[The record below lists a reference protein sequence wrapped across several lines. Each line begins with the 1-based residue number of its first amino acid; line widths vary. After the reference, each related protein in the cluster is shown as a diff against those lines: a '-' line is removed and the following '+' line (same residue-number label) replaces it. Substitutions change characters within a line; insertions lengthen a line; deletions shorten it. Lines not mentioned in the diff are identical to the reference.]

1 MKIKQDEYNKKYYLY
16 ITDDFFIEL
25 INDWVQLRGGFNWYS
40 MHILHIYLENDKW
53 TGGVEFEV
61 AVLGLGFRLRYNYN
75 SKVLEL
81 MEVAKDVKKRST
93 KTNKKARK

>member
-16 ITDDFFIEL
+16 ITNDFFVES
-25 INDWVQLRGGFNWYS
+25 INDWEQLRGGFNWYT

-75 SKVLEL
+75 NRLDKI
-81 MEVAKDVKKRST
+81 AKNSEDLL
-93 KTNKKARK
+93 